1 MYTATYVHIY
11 TYERV
16 TMMDIYVGQI
26 ETYVRTYGNIKKEKV
41 NITTS
46 KKI

>member
-1 MYTATYVHIY
+1 MYTCTHVH

-16 TMMDIYVGQI
+16 SMMDIYVGQI

-41 NITTS
+41 HITTS